1 MKNTFSKGFTLVEL
15 LIVIT
20 ILAALAAAVVV
31 VLNPAELLAQA
42 RDAQRLSDMTT
53 MRDSINL
60 FVTQIAAPNL
70 CFQAGGCTGQCTI
83 AVPAGSGPFAASA
96 ACPQPAVPANLR
108 FIDGTGWISVRFSDM
123 PGGSP
128 IATLPIDPVNAGSF
142 FYAFR
147 GTAVR
152 TFELA
157 TRLESIRHR
166 GMMAVDGGNSNNCT
180 GAHVD
185 QGATPAASCYFEV
198 GTNLAL

>member
-53 MRDSINL
+53 MRDAINL
-60 FVTQIAAPNL
+60 YISQVAAPNL
-70 CFQAGGCTGQCTI
+70 CLGT
-83 AVPAGSGPFAASA
+83 PAGNACSTGHCTAGIAGPFAV
-96 ACPQPAVPANLR
+96 ACTTNSSRV
-108 FIDGTGWISVRFSDM
+108 ITGGGWVGVNFGVM

-128 IATLPIDPVNAGSF
+128 IAVLPIDPVNAGSF

-157 TRLESIRHR
+157 TRLESARHR
-166 GMMAVDGGNSNNCT
+166 GMMAADGGNSQSCT
-180 GAHVD
+180 TFVE
-185 QGATPAASCYFEV
+185 QGTPAASCYFEV